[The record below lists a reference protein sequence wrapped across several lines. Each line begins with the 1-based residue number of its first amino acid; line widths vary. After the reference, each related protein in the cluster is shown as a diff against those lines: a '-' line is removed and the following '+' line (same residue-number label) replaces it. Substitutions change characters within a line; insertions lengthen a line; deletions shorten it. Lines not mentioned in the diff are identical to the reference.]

1 MHTHPTLRL
10 ASTCPITDYSRLRNW
25 MRQISVQ
32 ILGKRRLS
40 YFVLLAVVGF
50 ILTAQRSQVEMD
62 GRYLITANSHVS
74 NAVKRR
80 DCTIV
85 TSLCSSGR
93 YAHSNQVIALQRTL
107 VYTMYFTSCRLKL
120 PNFCMHEWSTEDVQI
135 QNYYH
140 ILSPILTPH
149 LILNDTNP
157 PEVPCF
163 LDDIS
168 STYETNSR
176 YPTSFL
182 CSSIHAFSSK
192 TKLPK
197 QDIVAIPFAWRIPV
211 IFDKDLRTTASAPL
225 NLVKELIG
233 LQPWLLNLI
242 QKVKFQILGDKP
254 YIAAHIRIG
263 DMIGS
268 CPRFFAEG
276 RTRKCSVN
284 KTLLVPFL
292 LSYAVPNTTFVIGTD
307 ATPLEVEEM
316 LHDLHRNASFPLN
329 IIIWRNA
336 TSTPVIQQLYR
347 DSHNHSDASLMK
359 HMGMLDMI
367 VDSAVYGCADKLL
380 STFYSTFSSQ
390 SRVLPWQICPDQVN
404 RHQVPFFLPALEKP
418 PEASSHL

>member
-1 MHTHPTLRL
+1 MHTRPTRL
-10 ASTCPITDYSRLRNW
+10 PWPINDYYGLRNPT
-25 MRQISVQ
+25 RQISVQ
-32 ILGKRRLS
+32 IIGKRRLS
-40 YFVLLAVVGF
+40 FVLLVLVGF
-50 ILTAQRSQVEMD
+50 FFGLQHSQVELD
-62 GRYLITANSHVS
+62 GKYLITTNSHVS

-80 DCTIV
+80 DCTIA

-93 YAHSNQVIALQRTL
+93 YAHFNQVIALQRTL
-107 VYTMYFTSCRLKL
+107 IYTMYFTSCRLKL
-120 PNFCMHEWSTEDVQI
+120 PKFCMHEWNTEDVQI

-140 ILSPILTPH
+140 ILSHIINPH

-163 LDDIS
+163 LDHIS
-168 STYETNSR
+168 STHETNST
-176 YPTSFL
+176 YPTSFR
-182 CSSIHAFSSK
+182 CSSIHAFSTK

-197 QDIVAIPFAWRIPV
+197 HDIVAIPFAWRIPV
-211 IFDKDLRTTASAPL
+211 IFDQDQRITASAPL
-225 NLVKELIG
+225 NLVKELMG

-263 DMIGS
+263 DMIGK
-268 CPRFFAEG
+268 CPQFFAEG

-284 KTLLVPFL
+284 KSILVPFL
-292 LSYAVPNTTFVIGTD
+292 LSHAAPNTTFVIGTD
-307 ATPLEVEEM
+307 ATPLELEEM
-316 LHDLHRNASFPLN
+316 LHDLHGNASFPLN
-329 IIIWRNA
+329 IISWRNA
-336 TSTPVIQQLYR
+336 TSIPAIQQLYR

-404 RHQVPFFLPALEKP
+404 RHQVPIFLPALEKP
-418 PEASSHL
+418 PETSSYL